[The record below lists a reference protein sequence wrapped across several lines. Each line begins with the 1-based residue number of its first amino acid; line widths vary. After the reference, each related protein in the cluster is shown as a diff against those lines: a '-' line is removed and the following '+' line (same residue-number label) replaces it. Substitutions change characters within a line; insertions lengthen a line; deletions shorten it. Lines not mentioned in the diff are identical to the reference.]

1 MKVKLNKSEV
11 PEHPLLLSL
20 QETLQ
25 ESGIFHTT
33 EDAPVEIILGDS
45 GQGFSQTSIKKIED
59 RIQER
64 FLGAE
69 LFLQARAFPFARIRC
84 GLDSTDTL
92 LVACP
97 IEDGLI
103 YRLVKLLQQY
113 KQVEPKNPGKTVD
126 PIGLNPIDMELE
138 DDDASNFAPPLS
150 HWKNELFTIG
160 LSTSSRYPVIQDYSS
175 YPAVHHLLQ
184 STTARR
190 VFTNENGDEFA
201 IFGFPDLLRPSSN
214 VLVLSK
220 DGGVLALHR
229 KQQTVLLSPKL
240 KELIVLEKN
249 FEQGTFEETYEEIFD
264 ENTTLLGY
272 GDGLVYCLKG
282 DMVYSLNSGTLKKM
296 GKKPSVIA
304 SLCLQWSSK

>member
-1 MKVKLNKSEV
+1 MKVKLNNSEV
-11 PEHPLLLSL
+11 PEHPLLSSL
-20 QETLQ
+20 QQILQ
-25 ESGIFHTT
+25 ESGIFYTT
-33 EDAPVEIILGDS
+33 EDAPVEIILGTS
-45 GQGFSQTSIKKIED
+45 GQGFSQASIQRIES

-84 GLDSTDTL
+84 GLDAADTL

-113 KQVEPKNPGKTVD
+113 KQVEPKTSEKTVD

-138 DDDASNFAPPLS
+138 EETTHEFAPSLS
-150 HWKNELFTIG
+150 HWEHELLILG
-160 LSTSSRYPVIQDYSS
+160 LNTSGRYPVLQDYSS

-190 VFTNENGDEFA
+190 VFTNEHGDEFA
-201 IFGFPDLLRPSSN
+201 IFGFPDLLRPSSK
-214 VLVLSK
+214 VLLLSK
-220 DGGVLALHR
+220 DGGVFALHR
-229 KQQTVLLSPKL
+229 KQQTAMLSPQL
-240 KELIVLEKN
+240 KKLIVLKKD
-249 FEQGTFEETYEEIFD
+249 FEQEIFEGNLQEIFD
-264 ENTTLLGY
+264 TDTTLLGY
-272 GDGLVYCLKG
+272 SDGLVYCLKG
-282 DMVYSLNSGTLKKM
+282 DMVYSWNGETLKKM